1 MQSTRFVKQ
10 AVLVVLVAV
19 VAAWF
24 GAQMATQQMQQVQ
37 GKPYVLLVDN
47 GKPCPLC

>member
-19 VAAWF
+19 VTAWF
-24 GAQMATQQMQQVQ
+24 GTQIAAQQMQQVQ
-37 GKPYVLLVDN
+37 GKTNLLAADD